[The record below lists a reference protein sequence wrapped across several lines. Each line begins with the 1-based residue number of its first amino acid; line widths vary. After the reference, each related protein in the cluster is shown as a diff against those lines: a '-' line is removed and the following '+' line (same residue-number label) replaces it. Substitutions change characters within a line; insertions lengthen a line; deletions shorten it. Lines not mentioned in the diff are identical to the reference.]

1 MWNIRKL
8 LVIAL
13 VIFPLLAGL
22 SGAAAVTLTSNQV
35 SNTVIDIGQ
44 YVTFNAFGIAG
55 GSGSYTANWI
65 WSSFN
70 VLTPRN
76 TIPATLAGTTAP
88 LTITASST
96 TNIIITFNGI
106 SYPANAVAN
115 TVFGLWVFTI
125 NVIDAGAANTL
136 SSSNTVKINPALTSG
151 TALTQSNTVL
161 DTGQAVTLTSNPAG
175 GSSPYVINWFRQA
188 ACAGTSIGTGSSF
201 SESPL
206 ASNTYTYNVVDSATT
221 NSVVCSASNTVTVH
235 SPALT
240 SGTAVTQ
247 SNTVLDTG
255 QTVTLTSHPA
265 GGSSPY
271 VINWFRSGSC
281 TGTSIGTGTTFSESP
296 LASNTYT
303 YNVVD
308 SATTNS
314 VVCSASNTVTVHSPA
329 LTSGTAVTQSN
340 TVLDTGQTVTLT
352 SHPAGGS
359 SPYVINWFRSGSCTG
374 TSIGTGTTFSESPLA
389 SNTYT
394 YNVVDSATTNS
405 VVCSASNTVT
415 VHSPALTSGTALT
428 QSNTV
433 LDTGQTVTLT
443 SNPAGGSS
451 PYVINWFRQAACAG
465 TSIGTG
471 SSFSE
476 SPSASNTYTYN
487 VVDSAT
493 TNSVVCSAS
502 NTVTVHSP
510 ALTSGTALT
519 QSNTVLDTGQTVTL
533 TSNPAGGSSPYVINW
548 FRQAACAGTSI
559 GTGSSFSESP
569 SASNTYTYNV
579 VDSATTNSVVCS
591 ASNTVTVHSPA
602 LTSGTALTQSNTV
615 LDTGQTVTLTSN
627 PAGGSSP
634 YVINWFR
641 QAACAGTSIG
651 TGSSFSESPSA
662 SNTYTY
668 NVVDSATT
676 NSVVCS
682 ASNTVVAFSA
692 PTITLS
698 VQSANGVVTNTIAL
712 AGRLVVNAVVSGG
725 SGTGNFL
732 YSWKLNGATAVNTAF
747 DGTLMSSNALTL
759 PNAGTYIY
767 NVIAIDNGLTTPYVM
782 AQISN
787 TVLVGGGSVIVLT
800 YSYSN
805 PGTAGYFTNPTL
817 TFTGLQT
824 ASNQLQWNLYL
835 NGNLYGTTNSAIS
848 WTGGYESPGTYSF
861 VFNNIGNVNY
871 TANSLSTTLV
881 IANLQPSG
889 GGLPTT
895 TTQTTVSTTIPA
907 TTTVSAAPKIL
918 LNSTTYGNIGTT
930 PIVISVPNSSITVSL
945 SSSGPA
951 SATLTVSNVTASLGS
966 GVAGTAPII
975 ILNISTVSS
984 ANVTTTLTVGY
995 PCSTSPSRIT
1005 PYKKVPGDG
1014 WIAIRNFTVDSAACT
1029 MTFSV
1034 PPDPIVGLFS
1044 ANPTTSTTTA
1054 PTTTVATTAQTTAA
1068 STTVQSQSPPVQNSN
1083 TALIALVVIVVIV
1096 VIAGAALLS
1105 RKKRR
1110 R

>member
-1 MWNIRKL
+1 MWPFWVLGSAADPTGHSEIL
-8 LVIAL
+8 LNTRFVSIDVVSMPNTRRL
-13 VIFPLLAGL
+13 VVLTLMLFPLLAGL
-22 SGAAAVTLTSNQV
+22 STAAAFALSANTV
-35 SNTVIDIGQ
+35 SNTVIDVGQ
-44 YVTFNAFGIAG
+44 YSTFSVAIAG
-55 GSGSYTANWI
+55 GVSPYSANWI
-65 WSSFN
+65 WTFG
-70 VLTPRN
+70 N
-76 TIPATLAGTTAP
+76 TITLSNTPKLAVATPNTM
-88 LTITASST
+88 TISAVST
-96 TNIIITFNGI
+96 TNVVITFDGNT
-106 SYPANAVAN
+106 YPVNTLTSAN
-115 TVFGLWVFTI
+115 TIYGPWTFTF
-125 NVIDAGAANTL
+125 NAIDSAANVL
-136 SSSNTVKINPALTSG
+136 STSNVVIIHSALTSG

-161 DTGQAVTLTSNPAG
+161 DV
-175 GSSPYVINWFRQA
+175 
-188 ACAGTSIGTGSSF
+188 
-201 SESPL
+201 
-206 ASNTYTYNVVDSATT
+206 
-221 NSVVCSASNTVTVH
+221 
-235 SPALT
+235 
-240 SGTAVTQ
+240 
-247 SNTVLDTG
+247 
-255 QTVTLTSHPA
+255 
-265 GGSSPY
+265 
-271 VINWFRSGSC
+271 
-281 TGTSIGTGTTFSESP
+281 
-296 LASNTYT
+296 
-303 YNVVD
+303 
-308 SATTNS
+308 
-314 VVCSASNTVTVHSPA
+314 
-329 LTSGTAVTQSN
+329 
-340 TVLDTGQTVTLT
+340 
-352 SHPAGGS
+352 
-359 SPYVINWFRSGSCTG
+359 
-374 TSIGTGTTFSESPLA
+374 
-389 SNTYT
+389 
-394 YNVVDSATTNS
+394 
-405 VVCSASNTVT
+405 
-415 VHSPALTSGTALT
+415 
-428 QSNTV
+428 
-433 LDTGQTVTLT
+433 GQTVTLT

-451 PYVINWFRQAACAG
+451 PYVINWFRSGSCAG

-519 QSNTVLDTGQTVTL
+519 QSNTVLDVGQTVTL

-548 FRQAACAGTSI
+548 FRSGSCAGTSI

-615 LDTGQTVTLTSN
+615 LDVGQTVTLTSN

-641 QAACAGTSIG
+641 SGSCAGTSIG
-651 TGSSFSESPSA
+651 TGTTFSESPSA

-682 ASNTVVAFSA
+682 ASNTVTVSPALVKGIVTESNTVIDLGQSSFLTANPTGGSTPLTYKWYTIAGSTAPLCIAGNVISGAVSPTYSASPTTTNTYAYNVIDSATTNSFGCSTANTIVVDTA
-692 PTITLS
+692 PTLS
-698 VQSANGVVTNTIAL
+698 AVLVSSTNGVVTNDIAL
-712 AGRLVVNAVVSGG
+712 GDSFVVNVVVSGG
-725 SGTGNFL
+725 SGTGNFV
-732 YSWKLNGATAVNTAF
+732 YSWTRNGAEVANTAGADTLSSNSISTTPSSGLYVFNIIATDNGATTPYATAQV
-747 DGTLMSSNALTL
+747 SNA
-759 PNAGTYIY
+759 
-767 NVIAIDNGLTTPYVM
+767 VV
-782 AQISN
+782 
-787 TVLVGGGSVIVLT
+787 VGGDSAIVLT
-800 YSYSN
+800 YSYTN
-805 PGTAGYFTNPTL
+805 PGTAGYFSNPTL

-824 ASNQLQWNLYL
+824 LGNQIQWNLYI

-861 VFNNIGNVNY
+861 VFNNIGNLNY

-907 TTTVSAAPKIL
+907 TTTVQLPPPTIL
-918 LNSTTYGNIGTT
+918 LNSTTYSNIGTT